1 MTLEGWRKFIGAVAI
16 IAGTVIGVGV
26 FGLPYVAAQAGFAV
40 TAAYLVWGTVTAIL
54 ASLVFGELMYRSR
67 HLHRVPGYVADYL
80 GPKWGRV
87 VFTSATVGLLGGQ
100 LVYLLVGGHFLHQL
114 LGPILGGGEWT
125 YVAAYAVAGSLII
138 YSSGR
143 VLAGSELVM
152 LPFMLVAMGSIVG
165 VASSLADW
173 TRLIPIQLSQVL
185 LPYGVVM
192 FSIWGISAVGETRDY
207 LGARHARL
215 LKPAVVTSYV
225 ICAVAYLAFTA
236 SVLAA
241 TGPATTPDALG
252 GLRDRLGVGV
262 IAPFYL
268 FGILTT
274 FTSYISIGQTIKKIF
289 VYDARWPSAG
299 AWLLTAT
306 VPLALV
312 AAGFT
317 NFLLV
322 MGLIGSV
329 TLGVD
334 TIALLAAYLRAR
346 RRAPA
351 RVLPY
356 RLRLRPA
363 VLAVVAAIFVGGV
376 LSAIIQHVFLT
387 PS

>member
-1 MTLEGWRKFIGAVAI
+1 MGGVEVKKFIGAVAI
-16 IAGTVIGVGV
+16 MAGTVIGVGV
-26 FGLPYVAAQAGFAV
+26 FGLPYVAAQAGFGV
-40 TAAYLVWGTVTAIL
+40 VVAYLLWGTVTAVL

-67 HLHRVPGYVADYL
+67 HIHRVPGYVADYL
-80 GPKWGRV
+80 GPRWGKL
-87 VFTSATVGLLGGQ
+87 VFASATIGLLGGQ

-114 LGPILGGGEWT
+114 LEPAVGGGEWA

-138 YSSGR
+138 YASGR
-143 VLAGSELVM
+143 VLAGSELLMLPVM
-152 LPFMLVAMGSIVG
+152 LLTIGLIVA
-165 VASSLADW
+165 ASSTLADW
-173 TRLIPIQLSQVL
+173 TRLIPMQPAKAL

-215 LKPAVVTSYV
+215 LKPAVVASYA

-252 GLRDRLGVGV
+252 GLRQRLGTGV
-262 IAPFYL
+262 VAPFYL
-268 FGILTT
+268 FGVLTT

-289 VYDARWPSAG
+289 VYDAHWPAAG

-306 VPLALV
+306 VPLALY
-312 AAGFT
+312 AAGLT

-322 MGLIGSV
+322 MGLVGSV

-334 TIALLAAYLRAR
+334 SVALLAAYRR
-346 RRAPA
+346 SQRRAPA

-356 RLRLRPA
+356 RLHLRPA
-363 VLAVVAAIFVGGV
+363 VLTLVAVIFIGGII
-376 LSAIIQHVFLT
+376 SAIIQHVVLT
-387 PS
+387 P

>member
-1 MTLEGWRKFIGAVAI
+1 MTWEGWRKFIGAVAI

-26 FGLPYVAAQAGFAV
+26 FGLPYVAAQAGFSV
-40 TAAYLVWGTVTAIL
+40 VAAYLAWGTVTAIL

-67 HLHRVPGYVADYL
+67 HLHRVPGYVADEL
-80 GPKWGRV
+80 GPKWGRT
-87 VFTSATVGLLGGQ
+87 VFISATAGLLGGQ

-114 LGPILGGGEWT
+114 LSPAIGGGEWT

-138 YSSGR
+138 YASGR
-143 VLAGSELVM
+143 VLARSELLMLPVM
-152 LPFMLVAMGSIVG
+152 LLAMGSIVA

-173 TRLIPIQLSQVL
+173 TRLVPIHPAQVL

-215 LKPAVVTSYV
+215 LKPAVFTSYA

-252 GLRDRLGVGV
+252 GLRNRLGVGV

-268 FGILTT
+268 FGVLTT
-274 FTSYISIGQTIKKIF
+274 FTSYISLGQTIKKIF
-289 VYDARWPSAG
+289 VYDARWPHAG

-306 VPLALV
+306 VPSALY
-312 AAGFT
+312 AAGLT

-322 MGLIGSV
+322 MGLVGSV
-329 TLGVD
+329 TLGID
-334 TIALLAAYLRAR
+334 TIALLAAYRRAQ

-356 RLRLRPA
+356 RLHLRPA
-363 VLAVVAAIFVGGV
+363 VLALVAAIFLGGV
-376 LSAIIQHVFLT
+376 ISAIFQHVIAA
-387 PS
+387 S